1 MNVRIGIT
9 NNSQP
14 IVVNLD
20 ASTDREELEKRV
32 HDALNGIASTLRLT
46 DVNGRCL
53 VVSSAHIAYLEFDPQ
68 DTSPIG
74 FG

>member
-1 MNVRIGIT
+1 MNIRIGIT

-20 ASTDREELEKRV
+20 INTDREELEKRV
-32 HDALNGIASTLRLT
+32 HDALNGISSTLRLT
-46 DVNGRCL
+46 DINGRYL
-53 VVSSAHIAYLEFDPQ
+53 VVSSAHIAYFEI
-68 DTSPIG
+68 SPKDASHIG